1 MRRLSNHRI
10 SNLSLQEL
18 IHSAS
23 NALSLFV
30 LAVVVILSLWLTTGQ
45 AQAQIP
51 GNALGGGAAAMGIG
65 VGGLGGLGA
74 GGGVGAIP
82 AVGGLTN
89 NMINGADPLDPAQN
103 MFSNVSFKP
112 LAPNEFQKY
121 VLEVTGQHLSLFGVS
136 FFENSYSN
144 ALGTQVENATGLNN
158 PKGYA
163 QVPFASYTPS
173 INTPVSADY
182 ALGAGDQLLIRT
194 WGSLDVNFRAV
205 LDRNGLIS
213 IPKIGTIA
221 LSGVKISNAE
231 AVIKQAIDKYYK
243 NYELNVSMGQTRGI
257 TVYVVGQARRP
268 GSYNLSAM
276 STISTALFATGGP
289 NANGS
294 MRRVLLKRNGQVI
307 AEFDLYQFL
316 AFGLSQGDTKLVD
329 GDVLVVQPSFGYV
342 ALTGK
347 LNVPAVYELKSNA
360 ETLSQ
365 ILEVAG
371 GLPVTASTRLATLDR
386 LDASQRTP
394 RSVSSVN
401 LDTDAKS
408 LTLKSGDL
416 LTFYP
421 LSNELA
427 NAVTLKGHVAQ
438 PMRMPWRGGLK
449 ISDLIPNREVLITKD
464 FVRTQ
469 TEVLFSANEKERTQR
484 AREAIPTDLIQDL
497 RKDQELAHG
506 FNTETGKVAAGNSN
520 AGPLSNVG
528 MQGNG
533 MQGQGQALA
542 LSPAQM
548 QTLEDAKPE
557 AKMTLEQ
564 WNQKREARL
573 VASLPEVATST
584 PTMIANNLGRMVSL
598 PNFNYAVVERVGKQ
612 DLNIQVIPFNL
623 GKVLDDPQSSENL
636 SLEPGD
642 VVTIFAQEDL
652 NFPKSKQRVLVQIEG
667 EVKQPGVYPV
677 NPGETLPEFIERVGG
692 LTPDA
697 YLFGTALYRD
707 EVRKSQL
714 DNLIK
719 LLRNL
724 EAQSS
729 ATLSQMSQSLGAS
742 TNPGI
747 VQAKI
752 SAAQQAQQSALQR
765 LKNLKPEGR
774 IALGTTP
781 SLDNGVVHL
790 PNIRLSN
797 NDRIKI
803 PARPDFVYVFGSVN
817 TESALIYKSNWKVS
831 DYLELAGIGSASDKK
846 ASILIRADG
855 TALTSNSFWSNEV
868 LNAKVLPGDTIVLP
882 EKADQETVWSTVVRN
897 TMDYTQIFYQ
907 FGLGA
912 AAIKTLRQ

>member
-1 MRRLSNHRI
+1 MRRLSNHRT

-18 IHSAS
+18 VHSDS
-23 NALSLFV
+23 KALSLFV

-45 AQAQIP
+45 AQAQIA

-144 ALGTQVENATGLNN
+144 ALGTQAENATGLNN
-158 PKGYA
+158 AKGFA

-449 ISDLIPNREVLITKD
+449 ISDLIPNREVLITKNS
-464 FVRTQ
+464 VRTQ

-497 RKDQELAHG
+497 KEDHQLS
-506 FNTETGKVAAGNSN
+506 AGNPNAGLLSN
-520 AGPLSNVG
+520 AG

-533 MQGQGQALA
+533 LQGQGQGQALSSSQIQA
-542 LSPAQM
+542 W
-548 QTLEDAKPE
+548 
-557 AKMTLEQ
+557 EQ

-612 DLNIQVIPFNL
+612 DLNIQVFPFNL

-642 VVTIFAQEDL
+642 VVTIFAQEDF
-652 NFPKSKQRVLVQIEG
+652 NFPISKQRVLVQIEG

-729 ATLSQMSQSLGAS
+729 VTLSQMSQSLGAS
-742 TNPGI
+742 TNPGV

-752 SAAQQAQQSALQR
+752 LAAQQAQQSALQR

-817 TESALIYKSNWKVS
+817 TESALIYKSNWKTS
-831 DYLELAGIGSASDKK
+831 DYLEYAGIGSASDKK

-907 FGLGA
+907 LGLGA

>member
-45 AQAQIP
+45 AQAQIA

-449 ISDLIPNREVLITKD
+449 ISDLIPNREVLITKNS
-464 FVRTQ
+464 VRTQ

-497 RKDQELAHG
+497 KEDHQLS
-506 FNTETGKVAAGNSN
+506 AGNPNAGLLSN
-520 AGPLSNVG
+520 AG

-533 MQGQGQALA
+533 LQGQGQGQALSSSQIQA
-542 LSPAQM
+542 W
-548 QTLEDAKPE
+548 
-557 AKMTLEQ
+557 EQ

-742 TNPGI
+742 TNPGV

-907 FGLGA
+907 LGLGA

>member
-1 MRRLSNHRI
+1 
-10 SNLSLQEL
+10 
-18 IHSAS
+18 
-23 NALSLFV
+23 
-30 LAVVVILSLWLTTGQ
+30 
-45 AQAQIP
+45 
-51 GNALGGGAAAMGIG
+51 
-65 VGGLGGLGA
+65 
-74 GGGVGAIP
+74 
-82 AVGGLTN
+82 
-89 NMINGADPLDPAQN
+89 
-103 MFSNVSFKP
+103 
-112 LAPNEFQKY
+112 
-121 VLEVTGQHLSLFGVS
+121 
-136 FFENSYSN
+136 
-144 ALGTQVENATGLNN
+144 
-158 PKGYA
+158 
-163 QVPFASYTPS
+163 
-173 INTPVSADY
+173 
-182 ALGAGDQLLIRT
+182 
-194 WGSLDVNFRAV
+194 
-205 LDRNGLIS
+205 
-213 IPKIGTIA
+213 
-221 LSGVKISNAE
+221 
-231 AVIKQAIDKYYK
+231 
-243 NYELNVSMGQTRGI
+243 
-257 TVYVVGQARRP
+257 
-268 GSYNLSAM
+268 
-276 STISTALFATGGP
+276 
-289 NANGS
+289 
-294 MRRVLLKRNGQVI
+294 
-307 AEFDLYQFL
+307 
-316 AFGLSQGDTKLVD
+316 
-329 GDVLVVQPSFGYV
+329 
-342 ALTGK
+342 
-347 LNVPAVYELKSNA
+347 
-360 ETLSQ
+360 
-365 ILEVAG
+365 
-371 GLPVTASTRLATLDR
+371 
-386 LDASQRTP
+386 
-394 RSVSSVN
+394 
-401 LDTDAKS
+401 
-408 LTLKSGDL
+408 
-416 LTFYP
+416 
-421 LSNELA
+421 
-427 NAVTLKGHVAQ
+427 
-438 PMRMPWRGGLK
+438 
-449 ISDLIPNREVLITKD
+449 
-464 FVRTQ
+464 
-469 TEVLFSANEKERTQR
+469 
-484 AREAIPTDLIQDL
+484 
-497 RKDQELAHG
+497 
-506 FNTETGKVAAGNSN
+506 
-520 AGPLSNVG
+520 
-528 MQGNG
+528 
-533 MQGQGQALA
+533 
-542 LSPAQM
+542 
-548 QTLEDAKPE
+548 
-557 AKMTLEQ
+557 
-564 WNQKREARL
+564 
-573 VASLPEVATST
+573 
-584 PTMIANNLGRMVSL
+584 MVSL

-742 TNPGI
+742 NNPGV

-817 TESALIYKSNWKVS
+817 TESALIYKSNWKIS

-907 FGLGA
+907 LGLGA